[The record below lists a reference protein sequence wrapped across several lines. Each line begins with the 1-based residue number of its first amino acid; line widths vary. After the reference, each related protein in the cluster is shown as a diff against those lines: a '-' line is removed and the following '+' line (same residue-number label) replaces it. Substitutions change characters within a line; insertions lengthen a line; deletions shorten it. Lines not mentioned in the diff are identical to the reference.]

1 MTSPSTRR
9 RSIESTMSL
18 IQGVWDGK
26 ELKEQ
31 REKEEAAER
40 ENGSNGVGMGAGTD
54 AVDGLTRQM
63 ANSKVGKP

>member
-26 ELKEQ
+26 TPIPEGDEVVENL
-31 REKEEAAER
+31 AAQLAGSTVETAAATTTT
-40 ENGSNGVGMGAGTD
+40 NGNT
-54 AVDGLTRQM
+54 T
-63 ANSKVGKP
+63 